1 MNDKESL
8 FEGAEKRKAARGGEG
23 FDPSRAKNDDLL
35 DKAKTVQQ
43 SNLDKL
49 KSGLGIVESTKEQ
62 AKYTAAQLEQDR
74 EKLKRIDSGLDEV
87 QGELCVLL
95 ATRQRAVLSRC
106 APPSPHPPLLLLPQ
120 RALARPHHAHR
131 QAPRD
136 GQDYHRLCL
145 FTRYGHRGRHR
156 VRDAQPRAEDVQRPV
171 RHHGCDQLRRVGR
184 DVSGVRLSW
193 DVLWFSVSVARRRSS
208 GQTITRVSS

>member
-8 FEGAEKRKAARGGEG
+8 FDGAEKRKAARAGDG

-49 KSGLGIVESTKEQ
+49 KAGLGIVESTKEQ

-87 QGELCVLL
+87 QGELCVGG
-95 ATRQRAVLSRC
+95 V
-106 APPSPHPPLLLLPQ
+106 
-120 RALARPHHAHR
+120 
-131 QAPRD
+131 D
-136 GQDYHRLCL
+136 
-145 FTRYGHRGRHR
+145 
-156 VRDAQPRAEDVQRPV
+156 
-171 RHHGCDQLRRVGR
+171 VGR
-184 DVSGVRLSW
+184 GTR
-193 DVLWFSVSVARRRSS
+193 AR
-208 GQTITRVSS
+208 GL

>member
-8 FEGAEKRKAARGGEG
+8 FDGAEKRKAARAGDG

-49 KSGLGIVESTKEQ
+49 KAGLGIVESTKEQ

-87 QGELCVLL
+87 QGELCVGGVD
-95 ATRQRAVLSRC
+95 AGRGTR
-106 APPSPHPPLLLLPQ
+106 
-120 RALARPHHAHR
+120 AR
-131 QAPRD
+131 
-136 GQDYHRLCL
+136 GL
-145 FTRYGHRGRHR
+145 
-156 VRDAQPRAEDVQRPV
+156 
-171 RHHGCDQLRRVGR
+171 
-184 DVSGVRLSW
+184 
-193 DVLWFSVSVARRRSS
+193 
-208 GQTITRVSS
+208 